1 MIFVGTY
8 TDKGSKGIYAYRFE
22 VSTGT
27 ATPLGLAVESTNPSF
42 LAVHPNQR
50 LLYAVNE
57 TSNYEGQKAGSISAY
72 SIDPQSG
79 HLAFLNSVSSRGD
92 SPCHLSVDR
101 TGKLVGGKLRPMCC
115 FPAQDDGS
123 LNEASAF
130 VQHKDRASIRSSE
143 GPHAHSANFSPD
155 NRFALFS
162 DLGLDRILV
171 YRVDISQGTLKPN
184 DPASEA

>member
-1 MIFVGTY
+1 MKTSGSNSILVLTLAALLLSLMTLMVSSEAAKERFMIFVGTY

-22 VSTGT
+22 ASTGT
-27 ATPLGLAVESTNPSF
+27 AAPLGLAVESANPSF

-57 TSNYEGQKAGSISAY
+57 TSNYEGQNSGSISAY

-101 TGKLVGGKLRPMCC
+101 TGKLVVAANYGGGSIAA
-115 FPAQDDGS
+115 FPLKSDGS
-123 LNEASAF
+123 LRDASAF
-130 VQHKDRASIRSSE
+130 VQHQGSS
-143 GPHAHSANFSPD
+143 
-155 NRFALFS
+155 
-162 DLGLDRILV
+162 
-171 YRVDISQGTLKPN
+171 VDKARQQR
-184 DPASEA
+184 